1 MNKTKR
7 GLQLAAAIISIV
19 LAALLTIG
27 AIYILGALE
36 ELTDAADANGLSLSA
51 YKITY
56 ILILCACIANIIV
69 SSLICRKPNNNM
81 FLGLSITALVMNA
94 VLALLYIIAGTAYA
108 ILPLVVVGLFIAEL
122 CMPNKTTA
130 EISQTNLVESQ
141 LEVTTKPTSDEN
153 NYFNNHND

>member
-27 AIYILGALE
+27 AIYVLAALE
-36 ELTDAADANGLSLSA
+36 ELTDAADTNGLGLSVM
-51 YKITY
+51 KVTY

-69 SSLICRKPNNNM
+69 SSLICRKPNDNM

-94 VLALLYIIAGTAYA
+94 ILALLYIIAGTAYA

-122 CMPNKTTA
+122 CMPNKTANETHQPNSIESQD
-130 EISQTNLVESQ
+130 EIPANPVGENTNL
-141 LEVTTKPTSDEN
+141 N
-153 NYFNNHND
+153 NQND